1 MLANYV
7 DIHSPISICIYIVH
21 IIYFMI
27 IISLAYIFPHIACG
41 HVLIPKRN
49 TVVIS
54 ELVAGAVSRRNV
66 PVGSH
71 CVGIEDY
78 PVSSVVHSAT
88 LDLSEWVSVKVC
100 CECECGSVSVR
111 VGECE
116 CGSVG
121 G

>member
-7 DIHSPISICIYIVH
+7 DIHSPISICIIYIVH

-27 IISLAYIFPHIACG
+27 IISLAYILPHIACG

-49 TVVIS
+49 TVVIQW
-54 ELVAGAVSRRNV
+54 VAGAVSRRNV

-78 PVSSVVHSAT
+78 PVCSIVHSAT

-100 CECECGSVSVR
+100 CECECEGVLV
-111 VGECE
+111 
-116 CGSVG
+116 
-121 G
+121 